1 MLLID
6 FSHSVHEFSV
16 QVNVYMQSNPL
27 HVEVFFVI
35 LHLLH
40 KAEPI
45 KRK

>member
-1 MLLID
+1 MLLND
-6 FSHSVHEFSV
+6 FSHFVHEFSV
-16 QVNVYMQSNPL
+16 QVNVYMQSNRL

-40 KAEPI
+40 KDEPI